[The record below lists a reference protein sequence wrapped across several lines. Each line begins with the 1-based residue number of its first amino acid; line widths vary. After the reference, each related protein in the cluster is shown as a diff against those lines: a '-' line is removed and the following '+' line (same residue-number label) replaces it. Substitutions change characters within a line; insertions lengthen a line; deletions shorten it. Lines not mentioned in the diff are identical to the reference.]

1 MRATMPVRRPR
12 APFLRPSGDPAAA
25 EPAAPPATPAT
36 ASQAA
41 PVEARPQPV
50 ELRPL
55 ATEADGRPSRRVMVR
70 ATHTAGG
77 LTRLIPAFNAI
88 RDTLSRIDWSDPPRP
103 SDAEPP
109 HLAAPPLPT
118 AWIGPVPRVVR
129 RGSDLSAV
137 QEADVAWPLQFAT
150 DAAHTDSM
158 VAAAQ
163 QNRRLQI
170 ERALARLSGSPED
183 PAGGWSG
190 VSLVPYTEE
199 LHGPVTWWQSG
210 MAGRTRT
217 FERYP
222 GVGEVDMQENPQ
234 GPTSADLQ
242 NPDYL
247 TWLRDQNLMPTVGF
261 PWGVVAGGAAAFL
274 GAIYLMAKAGGGSR
288 EVVIR
293 ADHAP
298 RRRKGGA

>member
-1 MRATMPVRRPR
+1 MRPPLPPRRPR
-12 APFLRPSGDPAAA
+12 APFLRPSGDPVAA
-25 EPAAPPATPAT
+25 EPAPADGAPATP
-36 ASQAA
+36 SQAA
-41 PVEARPQPV
+41 PVEVPPQPV
-50 ELRPL
+50 LRPL
-55 ATEADGRPSRRVMVR
+55 ATNPDGRPARRVMVR

-77 LTRLIPAFNAI
+77 LRRSLPAFNAI
-88 RDTLSRIDWSDPPRP
+88 RDALSRIDWNEVPAP
-103 SDAEPP
+103 AGIEP
-109 HLAAPPLPT
+109 HVGGAPVPT

-129 RGSDLSAV
+129 RGHDASAA
-137 QEADVAWPLQFAT
+137 QETDVAWPLQLAEGEAF
-150 DAAHTDSM
+150 TDSM
-158 VAAAQ
+158 IGAAQ

-190 VSLVPYTEE
+190 VSIVPYAEA

-222 GVGEVDMQENPQ
+222 SAGEVDMQENPQ